1 MYNNRSTRFAA
12 FNSVI
17 RRRPILWRLVSLIL
31 IPVAVILVL
40 ARLYMGSSLPQR
52 DYYKGEFNAHREL
65 SIQRDAQGVPL
76 ISADELVGIY
86 YGLGVAHAQDRLWQ
100 MELLR
105 RKAAGR
111 LSEVYGAQKLHI
123 DKFART
129 MGFYHQAKKDLA
141 AMSDSTLAILN
152 AYSDGVNY
160 WLSHAKQLPLEFSVS
175 AIKPQ
180 PWSPLDTVAIFKVHA
195 FELNASFHKDYE
207 RLQLLQLFG
216 SDYLSS
222 LFATNSETDIDFSS
236 QLVFTPL
243 KSKSLASLAELQ
255 KDFNFGGAFTAIDG
269 IVTSPQLLQKD
280 KTNLAYTLFSATE
293 ISATPYYA
301 RLSAESHKLA
311 GVTLPGVPA
320 VMFGENGSISWV
332 GSPAL
337 VDTQDLIVE
346 QFNPAKPGEYLYGGK
361 WLPVDYRV
369 ETIKVRANFPSF
381 LRNPI
386 QDVQLAVKSTKNGP
400 LLSELLDTDLPVSL
414 VWTGFNDADTSYES
428 ILKLSHAENWSAF
441 VDASAGVVAPAMNF
455 LYMDSEGNIGK
466 RASGKVPVR
475 HSGVGKLPIQ
485 VGSMNSSWT
494 SFVARQNMMSL
505 INPDKGWLTFASGQS
520 NSAAR
525 GVSKQSDALS
535 LNELHSIFSEAGR
548 DDGKTLLPLLLD
560 LVTENSG
567 REPVL
572 ARLRDEMSTQRSSTI
587 PQVIYAAW
595 LAYYRKLLVLDAFED
610 NQVFRVSDQ
619 HASQW
624 GAALS
629 LDFLQQKLEAT
640 ASRCPAD
647 ASETGT
653 HCASIVEQA
662 LDSAIKEISLLAGRD
677 INNWTLANLQNGEFA
692 HSTFGQFNI
701 LKSVVNQPI
710 QRESSITI
718 LKPEFNQYQFGKGFI
733 TKQTPA
739 MKIIHRGDQNIST
752 SLLLTRGQSGNM
764 FSPWYE
770 NQPPLAAEWESR

>member
-1 MYNNRSTRFAA
+1 M
-12 FNSVI
+12 
-17 RRRPILWRLVSLIL
+17 SLII
-31 IPVAVILVL
+31 IPVAVMLVL
-40 ARLYMGSSLPQR
+40 VRLYLGTSLPQS
-52 DYYKGEFNAHREL
+52 DYYKGEFKAYPEL

-76 ISADELVGIY
+76 ISGDELIGIY

-129 MGFYHQAKKDLA
+129 MGFYNQATKDLA

-152 AYSDGVNY
+152 AYSNGVNY
-160 WLSHAKQLPLEFSVS
+160 WLAHAQQLPLEFSVS

-180 PWSPLDTVAIFKVHA
+180 PWSPLDTLAIFKVYA

-216 SDYLSS
+216 IDYQSS
-222 LFATNSETDIDFSS
+222 LFAGNSEIDIDFSS
-236 QLVFTPL
+236 QLLFTPL
-243 KSKSLASLAELQ
+243 KSKSLASVTELQ
-255 KDFNFGGAFTAIDG
+255 KDFNFGGAFTAIEG

-280 KTNLAYTLFSATE
+280 KAYLAYTLLSATE
-293 ISATPYYA
+293 YSATPYYA
-301 RLSAESHKLA
+301 RLNAESHKLA

-337 VDTQDLIVE
+337 ADTQDLIVE
-346 QFNPAKPGEYLYGGK
+346 QFNPAKQGEYLYGGK
-361 WLPVDYRV
+361 WLTVDYRV
-369 ETIKVRANFPSF
+369 EAIKVRANFPSF

-386 QDVQLAVKSTKNGP
+386 QDVQLTVKSTNNGP

-441 VDASAGVVAPAMNF
+441 VEASAGVVAPAMNF
-455 LYMDSEGNIGK
+455 LYIDSEGNIGMQ
-466 RASGKVPVR
+466 ASGKVPVR
-475 HSGVGKLPIQ
+475 HSGEGKLPIQ
-485 VGSMNSSWT
+485 AGSTNSSWT
-494 SFVARQNMMSL
+494 SFVAPQNMTSL
-505 INPDKGWLTFASGQS
+505 INPEKGWLTFTSGKS
-520 NSAAR
+520 NSVAR
-525 GVSKQSDALS
+525 VASKQSYALSLDALS
-535 LNELHSIFSEAGR
+535 LNELHSILSEVGR
-548 DDGKTLLPLLLD
+548 NDNKTLLPLLLD
-560 LVTENSG
+560 LVTENSE
-567 REPVL
+567 RKTVL
-572 ARLRDEMSTQRSSTI
+572 ARLRDEMSSQQSSTV

-595 LAYYRKLLVLDAFED
+595 LTHYRKLLVLDAFED
-610 NQVFRVSDQ
+610 NKILRVSDQ

-629 LDFLQQKLEAT
+629 VDYLQQKLEAT
-640 ASRCPAD
+640 ASRCRAD

-653 HCASIVEQA
+653 QCASIVEQA
-662 LDSAIKEISLLAGRD
+662 LDSAIGEISLLAGRD
-677 INNWTLANLQNGEFA
+677 INNWTLDNLQHGEFA
-692 HSTFGQFNI
+692 HSIFGQTNI
-701 LKSVVNQPI
+701 LKSVLNQPI
-710 QRESSITI
+710 QLEPSITV
-718 LKPEFNQYQFGKGFI
+718 LKPELNQYKFGKGI
-733 TKQTPA
+733 VTKQTPA
-739 MKIIHRGDQNIST
+739 MKVIHHGEENIST
-752 SLLLTRGQSGNM
+752 SLLLLRGQSSNM

-770 NQPPLAAEWESR
+770 HQSPLADDWVNR